1 MSLMEKLRQKRA
13 EMEAAQQKAEA
24 PKTLEEIVEVK
35 QPSSEKTQEPKQ
47 EETAVPVADTKEEPT
62 AVAEEPAPEETSVEV
77 EPEPVANNTPS
88 EDKDYT
94 TMQPVVT
101 GTVEYEGNENI
112 AEGREMTEEETK
124 ACDEK
129 TPTPIP
135 EAPVEK
141 EKEDE
146 NEITAEDTASEEAE
160 ETVKEESKITE
171 ETIGEEGVE
180 EKPKRRGRPRKHKE
194 EDVEESAEEEDSK
207 PEPTPEILSAI
218 EEDIAEQ
225 EKEEKPKKKSAKKHE
240 SVEQISYVSID
251 VLGEK
256 LDVDTA
262 TAEYL
267 NYFIDTEWQE
277 KEKYFLDKVTNIRIE
292 ADMNPGTLKFTL
304 ADLCALND
312 EVMPHYL
319 EQKKIYDSL
328 VNKDF
333 GSATAFKIANS
344 TGSNSEE
351 RKRTGT
357 LALMKAKIN
366 GQEINYISLINAVQM
381 RYNSLNEIM
390 KMIKYKSDICIT
402 MASAIKTE
410 MQLVNG

>member
-24 PKTLEEIVEVK
+24 PKTLEEIAEAK
-35 QPSSEKTQEPKQ
+35 QPSSEETQEPKQ
-47 EETAVPVADTKEEPT
+47 EETAVPVVDTKEEST
-62 AVAEEPAPEETSVEV
+62 KVAEESVTEEASTEM
-77 EPEPVANNTPS
+77 EPEPVADNTPS
-88 EDKDYT
+88 EDKDYK
-94 TMQPVVT
+94 TMQPVV
-101 GTVEYEGNENI
+101 
-112 AEGREMTEEETK
+112 AEKEEDKDEIVTK
-124 ACDEK
+124 DTAPEK
-129 TPTPIP
+129 T
-135 EAPVEK
+135 
-141 EKEDE
+141 
-146 NEITAEDTASEEAE
+146 E
-160 ETVKEESKITE
+160 ETVEEESEATKEITS
-171 ETIGEEGVE
+171 EEGVE

-194 EDVEESAEEEDSK
+194 EAEESAEETTEEESSK

-225 EKEEKPKKKSAKKHE
+225 EQEEKPKKKSAKKHE

-381 RYNSLNEIM
+381 RYNALSEIM

>member
-24 PKTLEEIVEVK
+24 PKTLEEIAEAK
-35 QPSSEKTQEPKQ
+35 QPSSEETQEPKQ
-47 EETAVPVADTKEEPT
+47 TEETIPVVDTTEEPT
-62 AVAEEPAPEETSVEV
+62 EVTEESTQEETSTEV
-77 EPEPVANNTPS
+77 EPEPVANNTSS
-88 EDKDYT
+88 EDKDYE
-94 TMQPVVT
+94 TMQPV
-101 GTVEYEGNENI
+101 
-112 AEGREMTEEETK
+112 A
-124 ACDEK
+124 
-129 TPTPIP
+129 
-135 EAPVEK
+135 VEK
-141 EKEDE
+141 KKESE
-146 NEITAEDTASEEAE
+146 NEIITEDIISEE
-160 ETVKEESKITE
+160 TE
-171 ETIGEEGVE
+171 ETIKEESEIEKEITSGEGVE

-194 EDVEESAEEEDSK
+194 EEPVVEENEEETSEEESTK

-267 NYFIDTEWQE
+267 NYFIDTKWQE

-381 RYNSLNEIM
+381 RYNALSEIM

>member
-1 MSLMEKLRQKRA
+1 MSLLDRIKQKRA
-13 EMEAAQQKAEA
+13 EMEAAQQNATEA
-24 PKTLEEIVEVK
+24 PKTLEEIVEAK
-35 QPSSEKTQEPKQ
+35 QPSSHKEEKD
-47 EETAVPVADTKEEPT
+47 VPTVDTKEEPKVDEPET
-62 AVAEEPAPEETSVEV
+62 VTEETPVAEESK
-77 EPEPVANNTPS
+77 PVANNTPS
-88 EDKDYT
+88 EDKDYE
-94 TMQPVVT
+94 TMQPVVS
-101 GTVEYEGNENI
+101 E
-112 AEGREMTEEETK
+112 
-124 ACDEK
+124 
-129 TPTPIP
+129 
-135 EAPVEK
+135 EK
-141 EKEDE
+141 ENE
-146 NEITAEDTASEEAE
+146 NEIIAEDTASEETE
-160 ETVKEESKITE
+160 ETVKEESEVKE

-194 EDVEESAEEEDSK
+194 ETVDESTEESSEEEN
-207 PEPTPEILSAI
+207 PILNAI
-218 EEDIAEQ
+218 EEEID
-225 EKEEKPKKKSAKKHE
+225 KEDKKSKKKSSKKHE
-240 SVEQISYVSID
+240 EVEKIGMTTID
-251 VLGEK
+251 VLGDQI
-256 LDVDTA
+256 DVNVS

-267 NYFIDTEWQE
+267 NYFVDDEWKE

-351 RKRTGT
+351 RKRSGI

-366 GQEINYISLINAVQM
+366 GQEINYITLINAVQM
-381 RYNSLNEIM
+381 RYNALNEIM

>member
-1 MSLMEKLRQKRA
+1 MSLLDRIKQKRA
-13 EMEAAQQKAEA
+13 EMEAAQQNATEA
-24 PKTLEEIVEVK
+24 PKTLEEIVEAK
-35 QPSSEKTQEPKQ
+35 QPSSHKEEKD
-47 EETAVPVADTKEEPT
+47 VPTVDTKEEPK
-62 AVAEEPAPEETSVEV
+62 VD
-77 EPEPVANNTPS
+77 EPETVTEKTPVSEESEPVVNNMPS
-88 EDKDYT
+88 EDKDYE

-101 GTVEYEGNENI
+101 GTVEHEGDENI
-112 AEGREMTEEETK
+112 AEGKEMTEEEAKT
-124 ACDEK
+124 CNEK
-129 TPTPIP
+129 SPTQIP
-135 EAPVEK
+135 EAPTK
-141 EKEDE
+141 EENKEESIVKD
-146 NEITAEDTASEEAE
+146 ITSEEAK
-160 ETVKEESKITE
+160 VKEETTPE
-171 ETIGEEGVE
+171 EEVE
-180 EKPKRRGRPRKHKE
+180 EKPKRRGRPRKNKE
-194 EDVEESAEEEDSK
+194 KTVDKSDEESQEESSEEEN
-207 PEPTPEILSAI
+207 PILCAI
-218 EEDIAEQ
+218 EEEIN
-225 EKEEKPKKKSAKKHE
+225 KEGKKSKKKSSKKHE
-240 SVEQISYVSID
+240 EVEKIGMTTID
-251 VLGEK
+251 VLGDQI
-256 LDVDTA
+256 DVNVS

-267 NYFIDTEWQE
+267 NYFVDDEWKE

-351 RKRTGT
+351 RKRSGI

-366 GQEINYISLINAVQM
+366 GQEINYITLINAVQM
-381 RYNSLNEIM
+381 RYNALNEIM

>member
-1 MSLMEKLRQKRA
+1 MSLLDRIKQKRA
-13 EMEAAQQKAEA
+13 EMEAAQQNATEA
-24 PKTLEEIVEVK
+24 PKTLEEIVEAK
-35 QPSSEKTQEPKQ
+35 QPSSHKEEKD
-47 EETAVPVADTKEEPT
+47 VPTVDTKEEPKVDEPET
-62 AVAEEPAPEETSVEV
+62 VTEETPVAEES
-77 EPEPVANNTPS
+77 EPVANNMPS
-88 EDKDYT
+88 EDKDYE
-94 TMQPVVT
+94 TMQPVV
-101 GTVEYEGNENI
+101 
-112 AEGREMTEEETK
+112 AEEE
-124 ACDEK
+124 EN
-129 TPTPIP
+129 
-135 EAPVEK
+135 
-141 EKEDE
+141 E
-146 NEITAEDTASEEAE
+146 NEIIAEDTASEETE
-160 ETVKEESKITE
+160 ETVKEESKTTE

-194 EDVEESAEEEDSK
+194 ETTDESTEESSEEEN
-207 PEPTPEILSAI
+207 PILNAI
-218 EEDIAEQ
+218 EEEID
-225 EKEEKPKKKSAKKHE
+225 KEDKKSKKKSSKKHE
-240 SVEQISYVSID
+240 EVKKIGMTTID
-251 VLGEK
+251 VLGDQI
-256 LDVDTA
+256 DVNVS

-267 NYFIDTEWQE
+267 NYFVDDEWKE

-351 RKRTGT
+351 RKRSGI

-366 GQEINYISLINAVQM
+366 GQEIDYITLINAVQM
-381 RYNSLNEIM
+381 RYNALNEIM

>member
-1 MSLMEKLRQKRA
+1 MSLLDRIKQKRA
-13 EMEAAQQKAEA
+13 EMEAAQQNATEA
-24 PKTLEEIVEVK
+24 PKTLEEIVEAK
-35 QPSSEKTQEPKQ
+35 QPSSHEEEKD
-47 EETAVPVADTKEEPT
+47 VPTVDTKEKPKVDEPET
-62 AVAEEPAPEETSVEV
+62 VTEETPVAEES
-77 EPEPVANNTPS
+77 EPVANNMPS
-88 EDKDYT
+88 EDKDYE
-94 TMQPVVT
+94 TMQPVV
-101 GTVEYEGNENI
+101 
-112 AEGREMTEEETK
+112 AEEE
-124 ACDEK
+124 EN
-129 TPTPIP
+129 
-135 EAPVEK
+135 
-141 EKEDE
+141 E
-146 NEITAEDTASEEAE
+146 NEIIAEDTASQETE
-160 ETVKEESKITE
+160 ETVKEESKTTE

-194 EDVEESAEEEDSK
+194 ETTDESTEESSEEEN
-207 PEPTPEILSAI
+207 PILNAI
-218 EEDIAEQ
+218 EEEID
-225 EKEEKPKKKSAKKHE
+225 KEDKKSKKKSSKKHE
-240 SVEQISYVSID
+240 EVEKIGMTTID
-251 VLGEK
+251 VLGDQI
-256 LDVDTA
+256 DVNVS

-267 NYFIDTEWQE
+267 NYFVDDEWKE

-351 RKRTGT
+351 RKRSGI

-366 GQEINYISLINAVQM
+366 GQEINYITLINAVQM
-381 RYNSLNEIM
+381 RYNALNEIM

>member
-24 PKTLEEIVEVK
+24 PKTLEEIVEAK
-35 QPSSEKTQEPKQ
+35 QPSSEETQEQKQ
-47 EETAVPVADTKEEPT
+47 EETTVSVADTKEEPT
-62 AVAEEPAPEETSVEV
+62 AITEESTPKETSVEV
-77 EPEPVANNTPS
+77 EPEPLADNTPS

-94 TMQPVVT
+94 TMQPVVL
-101 GTVEYEGNENI
+101 E
-112 AEGREMTEEETK
+112 
-124 ACDEK
+124 
-129 TPTPIP
+129 
-135 EAPVEK
+135 EK
-141 EKEDE
+141 ENE
-146 NEITAEDTASEEAE
+146 NEIIAEDTASEETE
-160 ETVKEESKITE
+160 ETVKEESKTTE
-171 ETIGEEGVE
+171 ETTGEEGVE

-194 EDVEESAEEEDSK
+194 EDVEESNEEEDSK

-225 EKEEKPKKKSAKKHE
+225 EKEDKPKKKSAKKHE

>member
-13 EMEAAQQKAEA
+13 EMEAAQQKAEI
-24 PKTLEEIVEVK
+24 PKTLEEIAEAK
-35 QPSSEKTQEPKQ
+35 QPSSEETQEPKQ
-47 EETAVPVADTKEEPT
+47 AEETVPVVDTKEEPT
-62 AVAEEPAPEETSVEV
+62 EVAKESTPEETSVEV
-77 EPEPVANNTPS
+77 ESEPVANNTPS
-88 EDKDYT
+88 EDKDYAT
-94 TMQPVVT
+94 IQPVV
-101 GTVEYEGNENI
+101 
-112 AEGREMTEEETK
+112 A
-124 ACDEK
+124 
-129 TPTPIP
+129 
-135 EAPVEK
+135 EK
-141 EKEDE
+141 EEDK
-146 NEITAEDTASEEAE
+146 NEIIAEDTASEETE
-160 ETVKEESKITE
+160 ETVKEESETE
-171 ETIGEEGVE
+171 KEIASGDGVE

-194 EDVEESAEEEDSK
+194 EVEEPAEETKEEDSK

-225 EKEEKPKKKSAKKHE
+225 EQEEKPKKKSAKKHE

-381 RYNSLNEIM
+381 RYNALSEIM

>member
-24 PKTLEEIVEVK
+24 PKTLEEIAETK
-35 QPSSEKTQEPKQ
+35 QPSSEETQEPKQ
-47 EETAVPVADTKEEPT
+47 EETAVLVVDTKEEP
-62 AVAEEPAPEETSVEV
+62 AEVTEKSTPEETPVEV
-77 EPEPVANNTPS
+77 EPEPVVDNTPS
-88 EDKDYT
+88 EDKDYE
-94 TMQPVVT
+94 TMQPIV
-101 GTVEYEGNENI
+101 
-112 AEGREMTEEETK
+112 AE
-124 ACDEK
+124 
-129 TPTPIP
+129 
-135 EAPVEK
+135 

-146 NEITAEDTASEEAE
+146 NEIITENTVSEETK
-160 ETVKEESKITE
+160 ETIKEESETE
-171 ETIGEEGVE
+171 EEVASGEGVE

-194 EDVEESAEEEDSK
+194 EEDAEETSK

-225 EKEEKPKKKSAKKHE
+225 EQEEKPKKKSSKKHE

-381 RYNSLNEIM
+381 RYNALNEIM

>member
-24 PKTLEEIVEVK
+24 PKTLEEIVEAK
-35 QPSSEKTQEPKQ
+35 QPSSEETQEQKQ
-47 EETAVPVADTKEEPT
+47 EETTVSVADTKEEPT
-62 AVAEEPAPEETSVEV
+62 AVTEESTPKETSVEV
-77 EPEPVANNTPS
+77 EPEPVADNIPS

-94 TMQPVVT
+94 TMQPVVS
-101 GTVEYEGNENI
+101 E
-112 AEGREMTEEETK
+112 
-124 ACDEK
+124 
-129 TPTPIP
+129 
-135 EAPVEK
+135 EK
-141 EKEDE
+141 ENE

-160 ETVKEESKITE
+160 ETVKEEPKTTE
-171 ETIGEEGVE
+171 ETTGEEGVE

-194 EDVEESAEEEDSK
+194 EDVEESNEEEDSK

>member
-47 EETAVPVADTKEEPT
+47 EETAVSVADTKEEPT

-112 AEGREMTEEETK
+112 AEGREMTEEEAK

-160 ETVKEESKITE
+160 ETVKEESKTTE

-194 EDVEESAEEEDSK
+194 KDVEESAEEEDSK

-218 EEDIAEQ
+218 KEDIAEQ
-225 EKEEKPKKKSAKKHE
+225 EKEEKPQKKSAKKHE

>member
-1 MSLMEKLRQKRA
+1 MSLLDRIKQKRA
-13 EMEAAQQKAEA
+13 EMEAAQQNATEA
-24 PKTLEEIVEVK
+24 PKTLEEIVKAK
-35 QPSSEKTQEPKQ
+35 QPSSHKEEKDVST
-47 EETAVPVADTKEEPT
+47 VDTKEEPKVDEPET
-62 AVAEEPAPEETSVEV
+62 VTEETPVAEES
-77 EPEPVANNTPS
+77 EPVTNNMPS
-88 EDKDYT
+88 EDKDYE

-101 GTVEYEGNENI
+101 GTVEYEGDENI
-112 AEGREMTEEETK
+112 AEGKEMTEEEAKVT
-124 ACDEK
+124 
-129 TPTPIP
+129 
-135 EAPVEK
+135 
-141 EKEDE
+141 
-146 NEITAEDTASEEAE
+146 EDTASEEE
-160 ETVKEESKITE
+160 
-171 ETIGEEGVE
+171 VE

-194 EDVEESAEEEDSK
+194 ETTDESTEESSEEEN
-207 PEPTPEILSAI
+207 PILNAI
-218 EEDIAEQ
+218 EEEIN
-225 EKEEKPKKKSAKKHE
+225 KEDKKSKKKSSKKHE
-240 SVEQISYVSID
+240 EVEKIGMTTID
-251 VLGEK
+251 VLGDQI
-256 LDVDTA
+256 DVNVS

-267 NYFIDTEWQE
+267 NYFVDDEWKE

-351 RKRTGT
+351 RKRSGI

-366 GQEINYISLINAVQM
+366 GQEINYITLINAVQM
-381 RYNSLNEIM
+381 RYNALNEIM

>member
-24 PKTLEEIVEVK
+24 PKTLEEIVEAK
-35 QPSSEKTQEPKQ
+35 QPSSEETQEQKQ
-47 EETAVPVADTKEEPT
+47 EETTVSVADTKEEPT
-62 AVAEEPAPEETSVEV
+62 EVTEESTPKETSVEV
-77 EPEPVANNTPS
+77 EPEPVADNTPS

-94 TMQPVVT
+94 TMQPVVS
-101 GTVEYEGNENI
+101 E
-112 AEGREMTEEETK
+112 
-124 ACDEK
+124 
-129 TPTPIP
+129 
-135 EAPVEK
+135 EK
-141 EKEDE
+141 ENE
-146 NEITAEDTASEEAE
+146 NEIIAENTASEETE
-160 ETVKEESKITE
+160 ETVKEESKTTE
-171 ETIGEEGVE
+171 ETTGEEGVE

-194 EDVEESAEEEDSK
+194 EDVEEFNEEEDSK

-225 EKEEKPKKKSAKKHE
+225 EKEDKPKKKSAKKHE

-262 TAEYL
+262 TVEYL

>member
-1 MSLMEKLRQKRA
+1 MAIEDKERKYNMSLLDRIKQKRA
-13 EMEAAQQKAEA
+13 EMEAAQQNATEA
-24 PKTLEEIVEVK
+24 PKTLEEIVEAK
-35 QPSSEKTQEPKQ
+35 QPSSHEEEKD
-47 EETAVPVADTKEEPT
+47 VPTVDTKEKPKVDEPET
-62 AVAEEPAPEETSVEV
+62 ITEETPVAEES
-77 EPEPVANNTPS
+77 EPVVNNMPS
-88 EDKDYT
+88 EDKDYE
-94 TMQPVVT
+94 TMQPIV
-101 GTVEYEGNENI
+101 
-112 AEGREMTEEETK
+112 AEEE
-124 ACDEK
+124 EN
-129 TPTPIP
+129 
-135 EAPVEK
+135 
-141 EKEDE
+141 E
-146 NEITAEDTASEEAE
+146 NEIIAEDTASEETE
-160 ETVKEESKITE
+160 ETVKEESKTTE
-171 ETIGEEGVE
+171 ETIGEEGVK

-194 EDVEESAEEEDSK
+194 ETTDESTEESSEEEN
-207 PEPTPEILSAI
+207 PILNAI
-218 EEDIAEQ
+218 EEEID
-225 EKEEKPKKKSAKKHE
+225 KENKKSKKKSSKKHE
-240 SVEQISYVSID
+240 EVEKIGMTTID
-251 VLGEK
+251 VLGDQI
-256 LDVDTA
+256 DVNVS

-267 NYFIDTEWQE
+267 NYFVDDEWKE

-351 RKRTGT
+351 RKRSGI

-366 GQEINYISLINAVQM
+366 GQEINYITLINAVQM
-381 RYNSLNEIM
+381 RYNALNEIM

>member
-13 EMEAAQQKAEA
+13 EMEAAQQKAQA
-24 PKTLEEIVEVK
+24 PKTLEEIVETK
-35 QPSSEKTQEPKQ
+35 QPSSEETQEQKQ
-47 EETAVPVADTKEEPT
+47 EETTVSVADTKEEPT
-62 AVAEEPAPEETSVEV
+62 AVAEKPTPEETSIEV
-77 EPEPVANNTPS
+77 EPKPVADNTPS

-94 TMQPVVT
+94 TMQPVVS
-101 GTVEYEGNENI
+101 E
-112 AEGREMTEEETK
+112 
-124 ACDEK
+124 
-129 TPTPIP
+129 
-135 EAPVEK
+135 
-141 EKEDE
+141 EKEDK
-146 NEITAEDTASEEAE
+146 NEIIAEDTASEETE
-160 ETVKEESKITE
+160 ETVKEKSKTTE

>member
-1 MSLMEKLRQKRA
+1 MSLLDRIKQKRA
-13 EMEAAQQKAEA
+13 EMEAAQQNATEA
-24 PKTLEEIVEVK
+24 PKTLEEIVEAK
-35 QPSSEKTQEPKQ
+35 QPSSHKKEKD
-47 EETAVPVADTKEEPT
+47 VPTVDTKEEPKVDEPET
-62 AVAEEPAPEETSVEV
+62 VTEETPVAEES
-77 EPEPVANNTPS
+77 EPVANNMSS
-88 EDKDYT
+88 EDKDYE
-94 TMQPVVT
+94 TMQPVV
-101 GTVEYEGNENI
+101 
-112 AEGREMTEEETK
+112 AE
-124 ACDEK
+124 
-129 TPTPIP
+129 
-135 EAPVEK
+135 EK
-141 EKEDE
+141 ENE
-146 NEITAEDTASEEAE
+146 NEIIAEDTASEETE
-160 ETVKEESKITE
+160 ETVKEESKTTE

-194 EDVEESAEEEDSK
+194 ETTDESTEESSEEEN
-207 PEPTPEILSAI
+207 PILNAI
-218 EEDIAEQ
+218 EEEID
-225 EKEEKPKKKSAKKHE
+225 KEDKKSKKKSSKKHE
-240 SVEQISYVSID
+240 EVEKIGMTTID
-251 VLGEK
+251 VLGDQI
-256 LDVDTA
+256 DVNVS

-267 NYFIDTEWQE
+267 NYFVDDEWKE

-351 RKRTGT
+351 RKRSGI

-366 GQEINYISLINAVQM
+366 GQEINYITLINAVQM
-381 RYNSLNEIM
+381 RYNALNEIM

>member
-1 MSLMEKLRQKRA
+1 MSLLDRIKQKRA
-13 EMEAAQQKAEA
+13 EMEAAQQNATEA
-24 PKTLEEIVEVK
+24 PKTLEEIVEAK
-35 QPSSEKTQEPKQ
+35 QPSSHKEEKD
-47 EETAVPVADTKEEPT
+47 VPTVDTKEEPKVDEPET
-62 AVAEEPAPEETSVEV
+62 VTEETPVAEES
-77 EPEPVANNTPS
+77 EPVANNTPS
-88 EDKDYT
+88 EDKDYE
-94 TMQPVVT
+94 TMQPVVS
-101 GTVEYEGNENI
+101 E
-112 AEGREMTEEETK
+112 
-124 ACDEK
+124 
-129 TPTPIP
+129 
-135 EAPVEK
+135 EK
-141 EKEDE
+141 ENE
-146 NEITAEDTASEEAE
+146 NEIIAEDTASEETE
-160 ETVKEESKITE
+160 ETVKEESKTTE

-194 EDVEESAEEEDSK
+194 ETTDKSTEESSEEEN
-207 PEPTPEILSAI
+207 PILDAI
-218 EEDIAEQ
+218 EEEIN
-225 EKEEKPKKKSAKKHE
+225 KEDKKSKKKSSKKHE
-240 SVEQISYVSID
+240 EVEKIGMTTID
-251 VLGEK
+251 VLGDQI
-256 LDVDTA
+256 DVNVS

-267 NYFIDTEWQE
+267 NYFVDDEWKE

-351 RKRTGT
+351 RKRSGI

-366 GQEINYISLINAVQM
+366 GQEINYITLINAVQM
-381 RYNSLNEIM
+381 RYNALNEIM

-410 MQLVNG
+410 MQLING

>member
-24 PKTLEEIVEVK
+24 PKTLEEIVEAK
-35 QPSSEKTQEPKQ
+35 QPSSKETQEQKQ
-47 EETAVPVADTKEEPT
+47 EETTVSVADTKEEPT
-62 AVAEEPAPEETSVEV
+62 EVTEESTPKETSVEV
-77 EPEPVANNTPS
+77 EPEPVADNTPS

-94 TMQPVVT
+94 TMQPVVS
-101 GTVEYEGNENI
+101 E
-112 AEGREMTEEETK
+112 
-124 ACDEK
+124 
-129 TPTPIP
+129 
-135 EAPVEK
+135 EK
-141 EKEDE
+141 ENE
-146 NEITAEDTASEEAE
+146 NEIIAENTASEETE
-160 ETVKEESKITE
+160 ETVKEESKTTE
-171 ETIGEEGVE
+171 ETTGEEGVE

-194 EDVEESAEEEDSK
+194 EDVEELNEEEDSK

-225 EKEEKPKKKSAKKHE
+225 EKEDKPKKKSAKKHE

>member
-24 PKTLEEIVEVK
+24 PKTLEEIAKAK
-35 QPSSEKTQEPKQ
+35 QPSSEETQEPKQ
-47 EETAVPVADTKEEPT
+47 TEETVPIVNTT
-62 AVAEEPAPEETSVEV
+62 EEPAKVTEESTPEETSTEV
-77 EPEPVANNTPS
+77 EPEPIADNTPS

-94 TMQPVVT
+94 TMQPVVA
-101 GTVEYEGNENI
+101 EEKENKNEI
-112 AEGREMTEEETK
+112 VAEDITSEETEK
-124 ACDEK
+124 A
-129 TPTPIP
+129 I
-135 EAPVEK
+135 
-141 EKEDE
+141 
-146 NEITAEDTASEEAE
+146 
-160 ETVKEESKITE
+160 KEESETKEEITS
-171 ETIGEEGVE
+171 GEGVE
-180 EKPKRRGRPRKHKE
+180 ERPKRRGRPRKYKE
-194 EDVEESAEEEDSK
+194 EEPVEEESTEETEEEDSK

-225 EKEEKPKKKSAKKHE
+225 EKENKPKKKSAKKHE

-381 RYNSLNEIM
+381 RYNALSEIM

>member
-1 MSLMEKLRQKRA
+1 MSLLDRIKQKRA
-13 EMEAAQQKAEA
+13 EMEAAQQNATEA
-24 PKTLEEIVEVK
+24 PKTLEEIVEAK
-35 QPSSEKTQEPKQ
+35 QPSSHEEEKD
-47 EETAVPVADTKEEPT
+47 VPTVDTKEEPKVDESET
-62 AVAEEPAPEETSVEV
+62 VTEETPVAKES
-77 EPEPVANNTPS
+77 EPVVNNMPS
-88 EDKDYT
+88 EDKDYE
-94 TMQPVVT
+94 TMQPIV
-101 GTVEYEGNENI
+101 
-112 AEGREMTEEETK
+112 TEEETS
-124 ACDEK
+124 EEE
-129 TPTPIP
+129 TSEEET
-135 EAPVEK
+135 K
-141 EKEDE
+141 EKENASDE
-146 NEITAEDTASEEAE
+146 ELKKETEEEEITSE
-160 ETVKEESKITE
+160 EESKE
-171 ETIGEEGVE
+171 EVAE

-194 EDVEESAEEEDSK
+194 ETTDESTEESSEEEN
-207 PEPTPEILSAI
+207 PILNAI
-218 EEDIAEQ
+218 EEEID
-225 EKEEKPKKKSAKKHE
+225 KEDKKSKKKSSKKHE
-240 SVEQISYVSID
+240 EVEKIGMTTID
-251 VLGEK
+251 VLGDQI
-256 LDVDTA
+256 DVNVS

-267 NYFIDTEWQE
+267 NYFVDDEWEE

-351 RKRTGT
+351 RKRSGI

-366 GQEINYISLINAVQM
+366 GQEINYITLINAVQM
-381 RYNSLNEIM
+381 RYNALNEIM

>member
-1 MSLMEKLRQKRA
+1 MSLLDRIKQKRA
-13 EMEAAQQKAEA
+13 EMEAAQQNATEA
-24 PKTLEEIVEVK
+24 PKTLEEIVEAK
-35 QPSSEKTQEPKQ
+35 QPSSHKEEKD
-47 EETAVPVADTKEEPT
+47 VPTVDTKEEPKVDEPET
-62 AVAEEPAPEETSVEV
+62 VTEETPVAEES
-77 EPEPVANNTPS
+77 EPVANNTPS
-88 EDKDYT
+88 EDKDYE
-94 TMQPVVT
+94 TMQPVVS
-101 GTVEYEGNENI
+101 E
-112 AEGREMTEEETK
+112 
-124 ACDEK
+124 
-129 TPTPIP
+129 
-135 EAPVEK
+135 EK
-141 EKEDE
+141 ENE
-146 NEITAEDTASEEAE
+146 NEIIAEDTASEETE
-160 ETVKEESKITE
+160 ETVKEESKTTE

-194 EDVEESAEEEDSK
+194 ETTDESTEESSEEEN
-207 PEPTPEILSAI
+207 PILDAI
-218 EEDIAEQ
+218 EEEIN
-225 EKEEKPKKKSAKKHE
+225 KEDKKSKKKSSKKHE
-240 SVEQISYVSID
+240 EVEKIGMTTID
-251 VLGEK
+251 VLGDQI
-256 LDVDTA
+256 DVNVS

-267 NYFIDTEWQE
+267 NYFVDDEWKE

-351 RKRTGT
+351 RKRSGI

-366 GQEINYISLINAVQM
+366 GQEINYITLINAVQM
-381 RYNSLNEIM
+381 RYNALNEIM

>member
-13 EMEAAQQKAEA
+13 EMEAAQQKAQA
-24 PKTLEEIVEVK
+24 PKTLEEIVETK
-35 QPSSEKTQEPKQ
+35 QPSSEETQEQKQ
-47 EETAVPVADTKEEPT
+47 EETTVSVADTKEEPT
-62 AVAEEPAPEETSVEV
+62 AVAEEPTPEETSIEV
-77 EPEPVANNTPS
+77 EPEPVADNTPS
-88 EDKDYT
+88 EDKDYI
-94 TMQPVVT
+94 TMQPVVS
-101 GTVEYEGNENI
+101 E
-112 AEGREMTEEETK
+112 
-124 ACDEK
+124 
-129 TPTPIP
+129 
-135 EAPVEK
+135 
-141 EKEDE
+141 EKEDK
-146 NEITAEDTASEEAE
+146 NEIIAEDTASEETE
-160 ETVKEESKITE
+160 ETVKEESKTTE

>member
-24 PKTLEEIVEVK
+24 PKTLEEIAEAK
-35 QPSSEKTQEPKQ
+35 QPSSEETQEPKQ
-47 EETAVPVADTKEEPT
+47 TEETVPVVNTT
-62 AVAEEPAPEETSVEV
+62 EEPAKVTEESTPEETSTEV
-77 EPEPVANNTPS
+77 EPEPIADNTPS

-94 TMQPVVT
+94 TIQPVVA
-101 GTVEYEGNENI
+101 EEKENKNEI
-112 AEGREMTEEETK
+112 VAEDITS
-124 ACDEK
+124 EK
-129 TPTPIP
+129 T
-135 EAPVEK
+135 EK
-141 EKEDE
+141 
-146 NEITAEDTASEEAE
+146 A
-160 ETVKEESKITE
+160 VKEESKTKE
-171 ETIGEEGVE
+171 EIASGEGVEE
-180 EKPKRRGRPRKHKE
+180 EKPKRRGRPRKYKE
-194 EDVEESAEEEDSK
+194 EEPTEEETSKEDSK

>member
-13 EMEAAQQKAEA
+13 EMEAAQQKAQA
-24 PKTLEEIVEVK
+24 PKTLEEIVEAK
-35 QPSSEKTQEPKQ
+35 QPSSEETQEQKQ
-47 EETAVPVADTKEEPT
+47 EETTVSVADTKEEPT
-62 AVAEEPAPEETSVEV
+62 AVAEEPTPEETSIEV
-77 EPEPVANNTPS
+77 EPEPVAGNTPS

-94 TMQPVVT
+94 TMQPVVS
-101 GTVEYEGNENI
+101 E
-112 AEGREMTEEETK
+112 
-124 ACDEK
+124 
-129 TPTPIP
+129 
-135 EAPVEK
+135 
-141 EKEDE
+141 EKEDK
-146 NEITAEDTASEEAE
+146 NEIIAEDTASKETE
-160 ETVKEESKITE
+160 ETVKEESKTTE

-225 EKEEKPKKKSAKKHE
+225 EKEEKPKKKSVKKHE

-381 RYNSLNEIM
+381 RYNSLSEIM

>member
-1 MSLMEKLRQKRA
+1 MSLLDRIKQKRA
-13 EMEAAQQKAEA
+13 EMEAAQQNATEA
-24 PKTLEEIVEVK
+24 PKTLEEIVEAK
-35 QPSSEKTQEPKQ
+35 QPSSHKEEKD
-47 EETAVPVADTKEEPT
+47 VPTVDTKEEPKVDEPET
-62 AVAEEPAPEETSVEV
+62 VTEETQVAEES
-77 EPEPVANNTPS
+77 EPVANNMPS
-88 EDKDYT
+88 EDKDYET
-94 TMQPVVT
+94 IQPVV
-101 GTVEYEGNENI
+101 
-112 AEGREMTEEETK
+112 AEEE
-124 ACDEK
+124 EN
-129 TPTPIP
+129 
-135 EAPVEK
+135 
-141 EKEDE
+141 E
-146 NEITAEDTASEEAE
+146 NEIIAEDTASEETE
-160 ETVKEESKITE
+160 ETVKEESKTTE

-194 EDVEESAEEEDSK
+194 ETTDESTEESSEEEN
-207 PEPTPEILSAI
+207 PILNAI
-218 EEDIAEQ
+218 EEEID
-225 EKEEKPKKKSAKKHE
+225 KEDKKSKKKSSKKHE
-240 SVEQISYVSID
+240 EVEKIGMTTID
-251 VLGEK
+251 VLGDQI
-256 LDVDTA
+256 DVNVS

-267 NYFIDTEWQE
+267 NYFVDDEWKE

-328 VNKDF
+328 INKDF

-351 RKRTGT
+351 RKRSGT

-366 GQEINYISLINAVQM
+366 GQEINYITLINAVQM
-381 RYNSLNEIM
+381 RYNALNEIM

>member
-24 PKTLEEIVEVK
+24 PKTLEEIVEAK
-35 QPSSEKTQEPKQ
+35 QPSSEETQEQKR
-47 EETAVPVADTKEEPT
+47 EETTVSVADTKEEPT
-62 AVAEEPAPEETSVEV
+62 AVTEESTPKETSTEV

-94 TMQPVVT
+94 TMQPVVS
-101 GTVEYEGNENI
+101 E
-112 AEGREMTEEETK
+112 
-124 ACDEK
+124 
-129 TPTPIP
+129 
-135 EAPVEK
+135 
-141 EKEDE
+141 EKEDKD
-146 NEITAEDTASEEAE
+146 EIIAEDTASEEAE
-160 ETVKEESKITE
+160 ETVKEEPKTTE
-171 ETIGEEGVE
+171 ETTGEEGVE

-225 EKEEKPKKKSAKKHE
+225 EKEEKPKKKSAKKYE

-256 LDVDTA
+256 IDIDTA

-381 RYNSLNEIM
+381 RYNSLSEII

>member
-13 EMEAAQQKAEA
+13 EMEAVQQKAEA
-24 PKTLEEIVEVK
+24 PKTLEEIVEAK
-35 QPSSEKTQEPKQ
+35 QPSSEETQEQKQ
-47 EETAVPVADTKEEPT
+47 EETTVSVVDTKEEPT
-62 AVAEEPAPEETSVEV
+62 EVTEESTPKETSVEV
-77 EPEPVANNTPS
+77 EPEPVADNTPS

-94 TMQPVVT
+94 TMQSVVS
-101 GTVEYEGNENI
+101 E
-112 AEGREMTEEETK
+112 
-124 ACDEK
+124 
-129 TPTPIP
+129 
-135 EAPVEK
+135 EK
-141 EKEDE
+141 ENE
-146 NEITAEDTASEEAE
+146 NEIITENTASEETE
-160 ETVKEESKITE
+160 ETVKEESKTTE
-171 ETIGEEGVE
+171 ETTGEEGVE

-194 EDVEESAEEEDSK
+194 EDVEEFNEEEDSK

-225 EKEEKPKKKSAKKHE
+225 EKEDKPKKKSAKKHE

>member
-24 PKTLEEIVEVK
+24 PKTLEEIVEAK
-35 QPSSEKTQEPKQ
+35 QPSSEETQEQKQ
-47 EETAVPVADTKEEPT
+47 EETTVSVADTKEEPT
-62 AVAEEPAPEETSVEV
+62 AVTEESTPKETSTEV

-94 TMQPVVT
+94 TMQPVVS
-101 GTVEYEGNENI
+101 E
-112 AEGREMTEEETK
+112 
-124 ACDEK
+124 
-129 TPTPIP
+129 
-135 EAPVEK
+135 
-141 EKEDE
+141 EKEDKD
-146 NEITAEDTASEEAE
+146 EIIAEDTASEEAE
-160 ETVKEESKITE
+160 ETVKEEPKTTE
-171 ETIGEEGVE
+171 ETTGEEGVE

-225 EKEEKPKKKSAKKHE
+225 EKEEKPKKKSAKKYE

-381 RYNSLNEIM
+381 RYNSLSEII

>member
-1 MSLMEKLRQKRA
+1 MSLLDRIKQKRA
-13 EMEAAQQKAEA
+13 EMEAAQQNATEA
-24 PKTLEEIVEVK
+24 PKTLEEIVEAK
-35 QPSSEKTQEPKQ
+35 QPSSHKEEKD
-47 EETAVPVADTKEEPT
+47 VPTVDTKEEPKVDEPET
-62 AVAEEPAPEETSVEV
+62 VTEETPVAEESK
-77 EPEPVANNTPS
+77 PVADNTPS
-88 EDKDYT
+88 EDKDYE
-94 TMQPVVT
+94 TMQPVV
-101 GTVEYEGNENI
+101 
-112 AEGREMTEEETK
+112 AEEE
-124 ACDEK
+124 EN
-129 TPTPIP
+129 
-135 EAPVEK
+135 
-141 EKEDE
+141 E
-146 NEITAEDTASEEAE
+146 NEIIAEDTASEETE
-160 ETVKEESKITE
+160 ETVKEESKTTE

-194 EDVEESAEEEDSK
+194 ETVDESTEESSEEEN
-207 PEPTPEILSAI
+207 PILDAI
-218 EEDIAEQ
+218 EEEID
-225 EKEEKPKKKSAKKHE
+225 KEDKKSKKKSSKKHE
-240 SVEQISYVSID
+240 EVEKIGMTTID
-251 VLGEK
+251 VLGDQI
-256 LDVDTA
+256 DVNVS

-267 NYFIDTEWQE
+267 NYFVDDEWKE

-351 RKRTGT
+351 RKRSGI

-366 GQEINYISLINAVQM
+366 GQEINYITLINAVQM
-381 RYNSLNEIM
+381 RYNALNEIM

>member
-1 MSLMEKLRQKRA
+1 MSLLDRIKQKRA
-13 EMEAAQQKAEA
+13 EMEAAQQNATEA
-24 PKTLEEIVEVK
+24 PKTLEEIVKAK
-35 QPSSEKTQEPKQ
+35 QPSSHEEEKD
-47 EETAVPVADTKEEPT
+47 VPTVDTKEEPKVDEPKT
-62 AVAEEPAPEETSVEV
+62 VTEETPVAEES
-77 EPEPVANNTPS
+77 EPVTNNMPS
-88 EDKDYT
+88 EDKDYE
-94 TMQPVVT
+94 TMQPVV
-101 GTVEYEGNENI
+101 
-112 AEGREMTEEETK
+112 AEEKESKDEIISEDTTSEETEKAVKEESEATEE
-124 ACDEK
+124 
-129 TPTPIP
+129 
-135 EAPVEK
+135 
-141 EKEDE
+141 
-146 NEITAEDTASEEAE
+146 TASEEE
-160 ETVKEESKITE
+160 
-171 ETIGEEGVE
+171 VE

-194 EDVEESAEEEDSK
+194 ETTDESTEESQEETSEEEN
-207 PEPTPEILSAI
+207 PILDAI
-218 EEDIAEQ
+218 EEEIS
-225 EKEEKPKKKSAKKHE
+225 KEDKKSKKKSSKKHE
-240 SVEQISYVSID
+240 EVEKIGMTTID
-251 VLGEK
+251 VLGDQI
-256 LDVDTA
+256 DVNVS

-267 NYFIDTEWQE
+267 NYFVDDEWKE

-351 RKRTGT
+351 RKRSGI

-366 GQEINYISLINAVQM
+366 GQEINYITLINAVQM
-381 RYNSLNEIM
+381 RYNALNEIM

>member
-24 PKTLEEIVEVK
+24 PKTLEEIAEAK
-35 QPSSEKTQEPKQ
+35 QPSSEETQEPKQ
-47 EETAVPVADTKEEPT
+47 TEKTVSPVDTKEEST
-62 AVAEEPAPEETSVEV
+62 KVTEEPISEEASVEV
-77 EPEPVANNTPS
+77 EPKPVADNTPS
-88 EDKDYT
+88 EDKDYE
-94 TMQPVVT
+94 TMQPVV
-101 GTVEYEGNENI
+101 
-112 AEGREMTEEETK
+112 AE
-124 ACDEK
+124 
-129 TPTPIP
+129 
-135 EAPVEK
+135 EK
-141 EKEDE
+141 ENK
-146 NEITAEDTASEEAE
+146 NEIVTEDITSEEAE
-160 ETVKEESKITE
+160 KAIKEESETKEEITS
-171 ETIGEEGVE
+171 GEGVE

-194 EDVEESAEEEDSK
+194 EEPDEEETSEEESTK

-381 RYNSLNEIM
+381 RYNALSEIM

>member
-13 EMEAAQQKAEA
+13 EMEVAQQKAETS
-24 PKTLEEIVEVK
+24 KTLEEIVEAK
-35 QPSSEKTQEPKQ
+35 QPSSEETQEQKQ
-47 EETAVPVADTKEEPT
+47 EKTTVSVADTKEEPT
-62 AVAEEPAPEETSVEV
+62 AVTEESTPKETSVEV
-77 EPEPVANNTPS
+77 EPEPVADNTPS

-94 TMQPVVT
+94 TMQPVVS
-101 GTVEYEGNENI
+101 E
-112 AEGREMTEEETK
+112 
-124 ACDEK
+124 
-129 TPTPIP
+129 
-135 EAPVEK
+135 EK
-141 EKEDE
+141 ENE
-146 NEITAEDTASEEAE
+146 NEIITEDTASEETE
-160 ETVKEESKITE
+160 ETVKEESKTTE
-171 ETIGEEGVE
+171 ETTGEEGVE

-194 EDVEESAEEEDSK
+194 EDVEESNEEENSK

-225 EKEEKPKKKSAKKHE
+225 EKEDKPKKKSAKKHE

>member
-13 EMEAAQQKAEA
+13 EMEAAQQKAQA
-24 PKTLEEIVEVK
+24 PKTLEEIVEAK
-35 QPSSEKTQEPKQ
+35 QPSSEETQEPKQ
-47 EETAVPVADTKEEPT
+47 EETTVSVTDTKEEPT
-62 AVAEEPAPEETSVEV
+62 AVAEEPTSEETSVEV
-77 EPEPVANNTPS
+77 EPEPVADNTPS

-94 TMQPVVT
+94 TMQPVVS
-101 GTVEYEGNENI
+101 E
-112 AEGREMTEEETK
+112 
-124 ACDEK
+124 
-129 TPTPIP
+129 
-135 EAPVEK
+135 EK
-141 EKEDE
+141 ENE
-146 NEITAEDTASEEAE
+146 NEIIAEDTASEETE
-160 ETVKEESKITE
+160 ETVKEESKTTE
-171 ETIGEEGVE
+171 ETTGEEGVE
-180 EKPKRRGRPRKHKE
+180 EKTKRRGRPRKHKE
-194 EDVEESAEEEDSK
+194 EDVEESNEEEDSK

-225 EKEEKPKKKSAKKHE
+225 EKEDKPKKKSTKKHE

>member
-1 MSLMEKLRQKRA
+1 MSLLDRIKQKRA
-13 EMEAAQQKAEA
+13 EMEAAQQNATEV
-24 PKTLEEIVEVK
+24 PKTLEEIVEAK
-35 QPSSEKTQEPKQ
+35 QPSSHKEEKD
-47 EETAVPVADTKEEPT
+47 VPTVDTKEEPKVDEPET
-62 AVAEEPAPEETSVEV
+62 VTEETPVAEES
-77 EPEPVANNTPS
+77 EPVANNTPS
-88 EDKDYT
+88 EDKDYE
-94 TMQPVVT
+94 TMQPVVS
-101 GTVEYEGNENI
+101 E
-112 AEGREMTEEETK
+112 
-124 ACDEK
+124 
-129 TPTPIP
+129 
-135 EAPVEK
+135 EK
-141 EKEDE
+141 ENE
-146 NEITAEDTASEEAE
+146 NEIIAEDTASEETE
-160 ETVKEESKITE
+160 ETVKEESKTTE

-194 EDVEESAEEEDSK
+194 ETTDESTEESSEEEN
-207 PEPTPEILSAI
+207 PILDAI
-218 EEDIAEQ
+218 EEEIN
-225 EKEEKPKKKSAKKHE
+225 KEDKKSKKKSSKKHE
-240 SVEQISYVSID
+240 EVEKIGMTTID
-251 VLGEK
+251 VLGDQI
-256 LDVDTA
+256 DVNVS

-267 NYFIDTEWQE
+267 NYFVDDEWKE

-351 RKRTGT
+351 RKRSGI

-366 GQEINYISLINAVQM
+366 GQEINYITLINAVQM
-381 RYNSLNEIM
+381 RYNALNEIM

>member
-24 PKTLEEIVEVK
+24 PKTLEEIVEAK
-35 QPSSEKTQEPKQ
+35 QPSSEETQEQKQ
-47 EETAVPVADTKEEPT
+47 EETTVSVADTKEEPT
-62 AVAEEPAPEETSVEV
+62 EVTEESTPKETSVEV
-77 EPEPVANNTPS
+77 EPEPVADNTPS

-94 TMQPVVT
+94 TMQPVVS
-101 GTVEYEGNENI
+101 E
-112 AEGREMTEEETK
+112 
-124 ACDEK
+124 
-129 TPTPIP
+129 
-135 EAPVEK
+135 EK
-141 EKEDE
+141 ENE
-146 NEITAEDTASEEAE
+146 NEIIAENTASEETE
-160 ETVKEESKITE
+160 ETVKEESKTTE
-171 ETIGEEGVE
+171 ETTGEERVE

-194 EDVEESAEEEDSK
+194 EDVEEFNEEEDSK

-225 EKEEKPKKKSAKKHE
+225 EKEDKPKKKSAKKHE

>member
-13 EMEAAQQKAEA
+13 EMEAAQQQKAEA
-24 PKTLEEIVEVK
+24 PKTLEEIAEAK
-35 QPSSEKTQEPKQ
+35 QPSSEETQESKQ
-47 EETAVPVADTKEEPT
+47 TEETVSVVNTTEESTKIAEKSTPEEASTEMELEPVAD
-62 AVAEEPAPEETSVEV
+62 
-77 EPEPVANNTPS
+77 NTPS
-88 EDKDYT
+88 EDKDYE

-101 GTVEYEGNENI
+101 E
-112 AEGREMTEEETK
+112 
-124 ACDEK
+124 
-129 TPTPIP
+129 
-135 EAPVEK
+135 EK
-141 EKEDE
+141 ENK
-146 NEITAEDTASEEAE
+146 NEIVAEDITSEEAE
-160 ETVKEESKITE
+160 KAIKEESETKE
-171 ETIGEEGVE
+171 ETASGEGIEE

-194 EDVEESAEEEDSK
+194 EELTEEETSEEESTK

-225 EKEEKPKKKSAKKHE
+225 EKEEKPKKKSTKKHE

-381 RYNSLNEIM
+381 RYNALNEIM

>member
-1 MSLMEKLRQKRA
+1 MSLLDRIKQKRA
-13 EMEAAQQKAEA
+13 EMEAAQQNATEA
-24 PKTLEEIVEVK
+24 PKTLEEIVEAK
-35 QPSSEKTQEPKQ
+35 QPSSHEEEKD
-47 EETAVPVADTKEEPT
+47 VPTVDTKEEPK
-62 AVAEEPAPEETSVEV
+62 VDEPETVTEETSVKE
-77 EPEPVANNTPS
+77 ESEPVANNTPS
-88 EDKDYT
+88 EDKDYE

-101 GTVEYEGNENI
+101 E
-112 AEGREMTEEETK
+112 
-124 ACDEK
+124 
-129 TPTPIP
+129 
-135 EAPVEK
+135 EK
-141 EKEDE
+141 ESKDE
-146 NEITAEDTASEEAE
+146 IIAEDTTSEEIE
-160 ETVKEESKITE
+160 EAVKEEPKATE
-171 ETIGEEGVE
+171 ETTTAQGVE

-194 EDVEESAEEEDSK
+194 EVDESTEESQEESSEEEN
-207 PEPTPEILSAI
+207 PILNAI
-218 EEDIAEQ
+218 EEEID
-225 EKEEKPKKKSAKKHE
+225 KEDKKSKKKSSKKHE
-240 SVEQISYVSID
+240 EVEKIGMTTID
-251 VLGEK
+251 VLGDQI
-256 LDVDTA
+256 DVNVS

-267 NYFIDTEWQE
+267 NYFVDDEWQE

-351 RKRTGT
+351 RKRSGT

-366 GQEINYISLINAVQM
+366 GQEINYITLINAVQM
-381 RYNSLNEIM
+381 RYNALNEIM

>member
-24 PKTLEEIVEVK
+24 PKTLEEIVEAK
-35 QPSSEKTQEPKQ
+35 QPSSEETQEQNQ
-47 EETAVPVADTKEEPT
+47 EETTVSVADTKEEPT
-62 AVAEEPAPEETSVEV
+62 AVTEESTPKETSVEV
-77 EPEPVANNTPS
+77 EPEPVADNTPS

-94 TMQPVVT
+94 TMQPVVS
-101 GTVEYEGNENI
+101 E
-112 AEGREMTEEETK
+112 
-124 ACDEK
+124 
-129 TPTPIP
+129 
-135 EAPVEK
+135 EK
-141 EKEDE
+141 ENE
-146 NEITAEDTASEEAE
+146 NEIIVEDTASEETE
-160 ETVKEESKITE
+160 ETVKEESKTTK
-171 ETIGEEGVE
+171 ETTGEEGVE
-180 EKPKRRGRPRKHKE
+180 EKPKRRGRPRKDKE
-194 EDVEESAEEEDSK
+194 EDVEESNEEEDSK

-225 EKEEKPKKKSAKKHE
+225 EKEDKPKKKSAKKHE

>member
-1 MSLMEKLRQKRA
+1 MSLLDRIKQKRA
-13 EMEAAQQKAEA
+13 EMEAAQQNATEA
-24 PKTLEEIVEVK
+24 PKTLEEIVEAK
-35 QPSSEKTQEPKQ
+35 QPSSHKEEKDVPTVDTKKEPKVDEPETVT
-47 EETAVPVADTKEEPT
+47 EETP
-62 AVAEEPAPEETSVEV
+62 VAEES
-77 EPEPVANNTPS
+77 EPVANNTPS
-88 EDKDYT
+88 EDKDYEI
-94 TMQPVVT
+94 MQPIVS
-101 GTVEYEGNENI
+101 E
-112 AEGREMTEEETK
+112 
-124 ACDEK
+124 
-129 TPTPIP
+129 
-135 EAPVEK
+135 EK
-141 EKEDE
+141 ENE
-146 NEITAEDTASEEAE
+146 NEIIAEDTASEETE
-160 ETVKEESKITE
+160 ETVKEESKTTE

-194 EDVEESAEEEDSK
+194 ETTDESTEESSEEEN
-207 PEPTPEILSAI
+207 PILNAI
-218 EEDIAEQ
+218 EEEID
-225 EKEEKPKKKSAKKHE
+225 KEDKKSKKKSSKKHE
-240 SVEQISYVSID
+240 EVEKIGMTTID
-251 VLGEK
+251 VLGDQI
-256 LDVDTA
+256 DVNVS

-267 NYFIDTEWQE
+267 NYFVDDEWKE

-351 RKRTGT
+351 RKRSGI

-366 GQEINYISLINAVQM
+366 GQEINYITLINAVQM
-381 RYNSLNEIM
+381 RYNALNEIM

>member
-1 MSLMEKLRQKRA
+1 MSLLDRIKQKRA
-13 EMEAAQQKAEA
+13 EMEAAQQNATEA
-24 PKTLEEIVEVK
+24 PKTLEEIVEAK
-35 QPSSEKTQEPKQ
+35 QPSSHEEEKD
-47 EETAVPVADTKEEPT
+47 VPTVDTKEEPKVNEPET
-62 AVAEEPAPEETSVEV
+62 VAEETSVAE
-77 EPEPVANNTPS
+77 ESKPVANNMPS
-88 EDKDYT
+88 EDKDYE
-94 TMQPVVT
+94 TMQPVV
-101 GTVEYEGNENI
+101 
-112 AEGREMTEEETK
+112 AEEE
-124 ACDEK
+124 EN
-129 TPTPIP
+129 
-135 EAPVEK
+135 
-141 EKEDE
+141 E
-146 NEITAEDTASEEAE
+146 NEIIAKDTASEETE
-160 ETVKEESKITE
+160 ETVKEESKTTE
-171 ETIGEEGVE
+171 KTIGEEGVE

-194 EDVEESAEEEDSK
+194 ETTDESTEESSEEEN
-207 PEPTPEILSAI
+207 PILNAI
-218 EEDIAEQ
+218 EEEID
-225 EKEEKPKKKSAKKHE
+225 KEDKKSKKKSSKKHE
-240 SVEQISYVSID
+240 EVEKIGMTTID
-251 VLGEK
+251 VLGDQI
-256 LDVDTA
+256 DVNVS

-267 NYFIDTEWQE
+267 NYFVDDEWKE

-351 RKRTGT
+351 RKRSGI

-366 GQEINYISLINAVQM
+366 GQEINYITLINAVQM
-381 RYNSLNEIM
+381 RYNALNEIM